1 MRVFLSH
8 SAETTDL
15 AQEAAKTLRE
25 QGLDVWLAEEKVLP
39 GDNYAALIAKALES
53 SDAMVVLLSEKP
65 INSTMSAY
73 EMGYALGARNYK
85 DKVFP
90 LVVTS
95 KSTFAIPSALVPW
108 IYHPWTRTI
117 SPANLDKEL
126 RRIARQLLG
135 SAHRASA
142 TVGA

>member
-25 QGLDVWLAEEKVLP
+25 QGLDVWLAEEKILP

-53 SDAMVVLLSEKP
+53 SDAMVVLLSEAP
-65 INSTMSAY
+65 VNSTMSGY
-73 EMGYALGARNYK
+73 EMGYALGDRNYK
-85 DKVFP
+85 NKVFP

-95 KSTFAIPSALVPW
+95 KSTFATPPSLIPW

-126 RRIARQLLG
+126 RRIAGKLRGPAQRS
-135 SAHRASA
+135 SAS
-142 TVGA
+142 VGA